1 MQKTLEKI
9 TYLVNDSLILK
20 RGDFGGEDVFSPAG
34 SNILAGE
41 NIMLNTHCFVGYFTN
56 FMTVPYNVTISHPE
70 TLWEV
75 HQ

>member
-1 MQKTLEKI
+1 M
-9 TYLVNDSLILK
+9 Y
-20 RGDFGGEDVFSPAG
+20 FAG

-56 FMTVPYNVTISHPE
+56 FMTVPYNVNISHPE
-70 TLWEV
+70 TLWGA

>member
-1 MQKTLEKI
+1 LEKSL
-9 TYLVNDSLILK
+9 TWLMTLLILK

-56 FMTVPYNVTISHPE
+56 FMTVPCCAISHPE
-70 TLWEV
+70 
-75 HQ
+75 HYGKHIND

>member
-20 RGDFGGEDVFSPAG
+20 GGDCGEDVFSPAG

-56 FMTVPYNVTISHPE
+56 FMTVPYNVIISHPE
-70 TLWEV
+70 TLWV
-75 HQ
+75 AHQ

>member
-1 MQKTLEKI
+1 MYFQ
-9 TYLVNDSLILK
+9 
-20 RGDFGGEDVFSPAG
+20 AG

-56 FMTVPYNVTISHPE
+56 FMTVPYNVNISHPE
-70 TLWEV
+70 TLWGA